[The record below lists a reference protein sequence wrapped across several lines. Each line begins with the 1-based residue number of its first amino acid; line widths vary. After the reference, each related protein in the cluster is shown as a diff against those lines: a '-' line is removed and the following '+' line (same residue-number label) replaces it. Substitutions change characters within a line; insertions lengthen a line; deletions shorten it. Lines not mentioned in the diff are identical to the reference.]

1 MELYKIRYNLHNYI
15 YKDNL
20 DYTLTKEYIVLW
32 KYFIVL
38 FFALLSLVFIYKIR
52 YIYLI
57 DYLIIF
63 IMALFVYI
71 VYFEISIKID
81 EIENNIYLKKY
92 GELYELS
99 NIFFNEA
106 YDFIPDV
113 DIYNTSELTIK
124 TIDDLLKNVSVTKTE
139 PYYKES
145 GYLYL
150 NITDDDKNILN
161 EFIRRNYLS
170 YTLKLS
176 DNKENVTI
184 IIDDINDDYNLNL
197 NNLFVSNTPENKY
210 LINKR
215 NNKYYIE
222 NNYLFME
229 INQFAD
235 EYYNFLQIIKRFNIT
250 FINDPIKGLIFTI
263 VDLTEIDKENDY
275 NAKATVNI
283 TDGSIVNTTIINQG
297 SGYMEPPVIIL
308 NGGNGTGA
316 ILKANLKDYKI
327 SSINIINSGSGYT
340 SEPIVIFKGR
350 NIYDMYSI
358 KEFNM
363 PIYLKIPI
371 TNTNININN
380 ELNNKFLNYFFKK
393 LVNIIENDKDAY
405 KIFYKYNYNR
415 IYLKI
420 KLTEIT
426 AEKLKTNVYISRYI
440 YQLIDVINKK
450 NINPNNFIKYAN
462 DNSDGLL
469 FNYLSEY
476 NAIKSKII
484 NNMKYEDNKVKEQ
497 IIDSH
502 YYLTKKNN
510 DLLKYIDIYNL
521 KYLNKYCFVE
531 DEHSLKEFKIASYT
545 IDNKKYHMI
554 NVANLNNSI
563 ALKYINEK
571 YETNFKNI
579 NVIYAKSN
587 VKSEVK
593 IKEII
598 DNFNYEYNKF
608 IIILIILITI
618 ISHIFYIEL
627 IR

>member
-484 NNMKYEDNKVKEQ
+484 NNMKYEDNKVKEE

>member
-1 MELYKIRYNLHNYI
+1 
-15 YKDNL
+15 
-20 DYTLTKEYIVLW
+20 
-32 KYFIVL
+32 
-38 FFALLSLVFIYKIR
+38 
-52 YIYLI
+52 
-57 DYLIIF
+57 
-63 IMALFVYI
+63 
-71 VYFEISIKID
+71 
-81 EIENNIYLKKY
+81 
-92 GELYELS
+92 
-99 NIFFNEA
+99 
-106 YDFIPDV
+106 
-113 DIYNTSELTIK
+113 
-124 TIDDLLKNVSVTKTE
+124 
-139 PYYKES
+139 
-145 GYLYL
+145 
-150 NITDDDKNILN
+150 
-161 EFIRRNYLS
+161 
-170 YTLKLS
+170 
-176 DNKENVTI
+176 
-184 IIDDINDDYNLNL
+184 
-197 NNLFVSNTPENKY
+197 
-210 LINKR
+210 
-215 NNKYYIE
+215 
-222 NNYLFME
+222 ME

-484 NNMKYEDNKVKEQ
+484 NNMKYEDNKVKEE

-510 DLLKYIDIYNL
+510 DLLKYIENSVIIAISSKVEKLLTDYFTNIVTCNYADQILEKLEN
-521 KYLNKYCFVE
+521 YDLNR
-531 DEHSLKEFKIASYT
+531 
-545 IDNKKYHMI
+545 N
-554 NVANLNNSI
+554 
-563 ALKYINEK
+563 
-571 YETNFKNI
+571 
-579 NVIYAKSN
+579 
-587 VKSEVK
+587 
-593 IKEII
+593 
-598 DNFNYEYNKF
+598 
-608 IIILIILITI
+608 
-618 ISHIFYIEL
+618 
-627 IR
+627 